1 MQGAHG
7 VTMSAKR
14 RYRVRY
20 TDEHDDV
27 CPVFS
32 YTCLAFSREHVE
44 QRFYEA
50 PDADGWK
57 IVSIERVKEEHP

>member
-1 MQGAHG
+1 
-7 VTMSAKR
+7 VSEKR

-20 TDEHDDV
+20 TDESDTG

-32 YTCLAFSREHVE
+32 YTCRAFNREHVE
-44 QRFYEA
+44 ERFYDS

-57 IVSIERVKEEHP
+57 IVSIERVKEVSL